1 MSAHDQGANDPSA
14 MAQGGPGMI
23 DSPQKINHQGTPH
36 KVFFSTIT
44 GIGYGL
50 LLLENPIFR
59 HA

>member
-1 MSAHDQGANDPSA
+1 MV
-14 MAQGGPGMI
+14 QGGPGMV
-23 DSPQKINHQGTPH
+23 DSPQKINHHGTPH
-36 KVFFSTIT
+36 KVFFSIIT